1 NAKALKKAYADMILN
16 TAKESSARVMVSDRR
31 TARFHYDL
39 CGTKDEALR
48 LLVRLKQMIAAKTIE
63 AEITSSN
70 QQTKID
76 VLEVQL
82 QEAEDIITDLRSE
95 LRWVRDK
102 LKKAKNVVNKEQET
116 ISAQKIADLEVVVG
130 SVHPNKDISGS
141 LPNQISLHDDECGGN
156 GTVSA
161 PQVIVS
167 LHTNQEDGDM
177 SDSLLNQS
185 SLFDDECGNVGMQFD
200 RLCVET
206 LKACESGLDANIRS
220 QKLELSRTGCTQR
233 IHALET
239 KTSSANEEERHTA
252 DKDSEKNL
260 SSGHETGTRAN
271 TRCLVLALRARNAEV
286 IPIKPSNSLGIKKS
300 YKLQGRKKTRWSK
313 RKATLGRSQS
323 QLIKPCKSQCDIPCS
338 KTSVENSDCEDSLDT
353 DLSVDNEEVD
363 ALNSCKGFD
372 EHLHVNDIS
381 IICKGKR
388 SNNVDHWGGL
398 SSPVNPTDHL
408 VEAYHESNVVSVSV
422 EDGESKAHIPK
433 NETKMKPL
441 PCLDPGLTSFKCN
454 VDPTSGST
462 NATVVSVNATNS
474 STDKDL
480 KSREEDVLVRC
491 EGEKNSV
498 VPTTKM
504 GSELVNPRSDLKAT
518 AVISDQ
524 ISESRKAD
532 RNHLVKYTF
541 QRKRKRNL

>member
-1 NAKALKKAYADMILN
+1 MATMEESDNAKALKKAYADMILN

-161 PQVIVS
+161 PQVI
-167 LHTNQEDGDM
+167 
-177 SDSLLNQS
+177 
-185 SLFDDECGNVGMQFD
+185 FD